1 MPKLKPTC
9 LRKTK
14 NSWSPWSQSGEWKGR
29 KTMEEK
35 NYGTMVTI
43 RTTTVGVNNL
53 QAYIDVN

>member
-1 MPKLKPTC
+1 
-9 LRKTK
+9 
-14 NSWSPWSQSGEWKGR
+14 
-29 KTMEEK
+29 MEEK